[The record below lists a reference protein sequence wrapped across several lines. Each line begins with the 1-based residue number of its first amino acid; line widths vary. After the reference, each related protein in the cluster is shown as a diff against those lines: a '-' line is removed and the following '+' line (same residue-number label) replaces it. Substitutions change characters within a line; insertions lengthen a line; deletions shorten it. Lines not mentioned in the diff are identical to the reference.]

1 MNKFIITEEEKSRI
15 LEMHETATNRYYLN
29 EDTLITEAEWYN
41 AIGSVIGIFDPTGL
55 VDFVN
60 GISYLS
66 QGDMFFGLLSM
77 ISVVP
82 YIGDVVAKPLML
94 AGKGSQVVKNTNSAL
109 QFAKSGDVTKAS
121 GLLAKVGSTNSLL
134 GKFISSVAQWSGK
147 LKQMIQKTPASKMSN
162 GLKTILNNIVLSF
175 EKAATKLKSIV
186 VKPKPTTKTL
196 VPVTAG
202 IKKNKQL
209 VNLELSKNK
218 GKFNLQRTA
227 QKSAKKV
234 WDYKKRKINDT
245 LEFIGRPKGGGVAD
259 VKNIKNPDEYVSLKL
274 GRDQS
279 GDFYYMSAKMSNP
292 RDAGVAFKELKKAI
306 PKGARFGEPAKGSLS
321 TDSFYSMLRRT
332 KEFTPKIV
340 NYIKLNGVGTKRFQ
354 QFIKNNVEHN
364 TYPNILKFKNS
375 NDAKLLSTEINKEI
389 QKNNIQTLSKIK
401 KNEEGLWEVL
411 IPNIQL
417 IMP

>member
-1 MNKFIITEEEKSRI
+1 
-15 LEMHETATNRYYLN
+15 
-29 EDTLITEAEWYN
+29 
-41 AIGSVIGIFDPTGL
+41 
-55 VDFVN
+55 
-60 GISYLS
+60 
-66 QGDMFFGLLSM
+66 MF
-77 ISVVP
+77 
-82 YIGDVVAKPLML
+82 
-94 AGKGSQVVKNTNSAL
+94 
-109 QFAKSGDVTKAS
+109 
-121 GLLAKVGSTNSLL
+121 SLL
-134 GKFISSVAQWSGK
+134 PGLINVVSKIPAIKNLGQQGMKNLAIK
-147 LKQMIQKTPASKMSN
+147 LSKLGN
-162 GLKTILNNIVLSF
+162 KIKPNKLEQEVL
-175 EKAATKLKSIV
+175 T
-186 VKPKPTTKTL
+186 
-196 VPVTAG
+196 G
-202 IKKNKQL
+202 INKNKQL
-209 VNLELSKNK
+209 VNSELSKNK
-218 GKFNLQRTA
+218 SKFNLQRTV

-259 VKNIKNPDEYVSLKL
+259 VRNIKKPDDYVSLKL

-292 RDAGVAFKELKKAI
+292 RDAGLAFKELKKAI

-340 NYIKLNGVGTKRFQ
+340 NYIKLNGDGTKRFQ
-354 QFIKNNVEHN
+354 QFIKNNVVHN

-411 IPNIQL
+411 IPNVQL

>member
-1 MNKFIITEEEKSRI
+1 VRIVISENQYHRLINSNQTTFDNINEQSMGGGFSPQFQASQLSKVSKEGLSHEVSNVLQLVTAFMPVVGPIVSAGLGLMDANKYWKEGDKKS
-15 LEMHETATNRYYLN
+15 ATIVTMFSL
-29 EDTLITEAEWYN
+29 L
-41 AIGSVIGIFDPTGL
+41 PGL
-55 VDFVN
+55 VNVVN
-60 GISYLS
+60 KIPAIKRLGQQGMKNLAIKLSKLGNTIKPNKLEQEVLTGI
-66 QGDMFFGLLSM
+66 
-77 ISVVP
+77 
-82 YIGDVVAKPLML
+82 
-94 AGKGSQVVKNTNSAL
+94 N
-109 QFAKSGDVTKAS
+109 
-121 GLLAKVGSTNSLL
+121 
-134 GKFISSVAQWSGK
+134 
-147 LKQMIQKTPASKMSN
+147 
-162 GLKTILNNIVLSF
+162 
-175 EKAATKLKSIV
+175 
-186 VKPKPTTKTL
+186 
-196 VPVTAG
+196 
-202 IKKNKQL
+202 KNKQL

-234 WDYKKRKINDT
+234 WDYQKRKINDT

-259 VKNIKNPDEYVSLKL
+259 VKNIKNPDEYVSLKM
-274 GRDQS
+274 GHDKS

-340 NYIKLNGVGTKRFQ
+340 NYIKLNGDGTKRFQ

-364 TYPNILKFKNS
+364 PNILKFKNF

-401 KNEEGLWEVL
+401 KNENGLWEVL

-417 IMP
+417 IMQ

>member
-1 MNKFIITEEEKSRI
+1 MNVLITEEQYHRLILFNDINEQSMGGGFSPQFQSSELSKVSKEGLSHEVSDVLQLVTAFMPVVGPIVSAGLGLMDANKYWKEGDKKS
-15 LEMHETATNRYYLN
+15 ATIVTMFSL
-29 EDTLITEAEWYN
+29 L
-41 AIGSVIGIFDPTGL
+41 PGL
-55 VDFVN
+55 VNVVN
-60 GISYLS
+60 KIPAIKKLGQQGMKNLAIKLSKLGNTIKPNKLEQEVLTGI
-66 QGDMFFGLLSM
+66 
-77 ISVVP
+77 
-82 YIGDVVAKPLML
+82 
-94 AGKGSQVVKNTNSAL
+94 N
-109 QFAKSGDVTKAS
+109 
-121 GLLAKVGSTNSLL
+121 
-134 GKFISSVAQWSGK
+134 
-147 LKQMIQKTPASKMSN
+147 
-162 GLKTILNNIVLSF
+162 
-175 EKAATKLKSIV
+175 
-186 VKPKPTTKTL
+186 
-196 VPVTAG
+196 
-202 IKKNKQL
+202 KNKQL
-209 VNLELSKNK
+209 DNTELSKNK
-218 GKFNLQRTA
+218 GRFNLQRTT
-227 QKSAKKV
+227 QKAKKV

-245 LEFIGRPKGGGVAD
+245 LEFIGRPQGGGVAD
-259 VKNIKNPDEYVSLKL
+259 VRNIKNPDDYISLKL

-340 NYIKLNGVGTKRFQ
+340 NYIKLNGAGTKRFQ

-411 IPNIQL
+411 IPNIQF

>member
-109 QFAKSGDVTKAS
+109 QFANSGDVTKAS

-186 VKPKPTTKTL
+186 VKPKPT
-196 VPVTAG
+196 
-202 IKKNKQL
+202 
-209 VNLELSKNK
+209 

-259 VKNIKNPDEYVSLKL
+259 VKNIKNPDEYVSLKM
-274 GRDQS
+274 GHDKS

-340 NYIKLNGVGTKRFQ
+340 NYIKLNGDGTKRFQ

-364 TYPNILKFKNS
+364 THPNILKFKNF

-401 KNEEGLWEVL
+401 KNENGLWEVL

-417 IMP
+417 IMQ